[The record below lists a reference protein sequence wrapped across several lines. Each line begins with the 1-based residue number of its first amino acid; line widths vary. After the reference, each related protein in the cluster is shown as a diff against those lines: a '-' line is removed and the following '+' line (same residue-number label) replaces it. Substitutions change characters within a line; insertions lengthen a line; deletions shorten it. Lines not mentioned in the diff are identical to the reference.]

1 MMSSSN
7 EPLRAALGNHLTLHY
22 SLGVANT
29 TDASATIIS
38 TFDGRPATLTL
49 GLGQMAEPL
58 EALLVGMAEGE
69 RKVFELPAGTAFGE
83 RSPELIQRV
92 SLAMLKTHGDPDET
106 YELGDLVQ
114 FPGPGGVT
122 MAGVVKAIDQDGAV
136 FDFNHPLAGQPI
148 RFEVYLLGVLQ

>member
-1 MMSSSN
+1 
-7 EPLRAALGNHLTLHY
+7 
-22 SLGVANT
+22 
-29 TDASATIIS
+29 
-38 TFDGRPATLTL
+38 
-49 GLGQMAEPL
+49 MAEPL

-148 RFEVYLLGVLQ
+148 RFEVHLLGVLQ